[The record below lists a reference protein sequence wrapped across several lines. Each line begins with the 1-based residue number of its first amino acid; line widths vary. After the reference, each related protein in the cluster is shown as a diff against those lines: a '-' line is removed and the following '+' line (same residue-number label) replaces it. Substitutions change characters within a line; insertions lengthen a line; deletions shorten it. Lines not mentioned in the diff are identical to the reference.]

1 MRLKLF
7 AAILVACATL
17 GAGTSVS
24 SAAFQSSGDQFYYAA
39 EPFGTLYCAAYNWSI
54 HTNTTGGNSQ
64 GINFVLDAKSKRDVF
79 CGNPAP
85 APTGY
90 NLASYDIY
98 ATKNGRSF
106 YCLSSS
112 GTNPSNDWVG
122 RASDFTSVAA
132 LAYISGKAECF
143 NGSYFSLRFQT
154 RIALNLAFQYY
165 PNSYSY
171 ASTPLVYAQP

>member
-1 MRLKLF
+1 MRLKALTAVV
-7 AAILVACATL
+7 AACTTL
-17 GAGTSVS
+17 GLGTGVS
-24 SAAFQSSGDQFYYAA
+24 TAAFQSSGDQYYYAA

-85 APTGY
+85 APAGY

-98 ATKNGRSF
+98 ATKNGRTY
-106 YCLSSS
+106 YCSSSS

-122 RASDFTSVAA
+122 RASDFTNVAV

-154 RIALNLAFQYY
+154 RIALNLAYQYY

-171 ASTPLVYAQP
+171 ASTPAVYAQP

>member
-1 MRLKLF
+1 MAVVSLASLG
-7 AAILVACATL
+7 LGTGVCSAT
-17 GAGTSVS
+17 
-24 SAAFQSSGDQFYYAA
+24 FQSSGDQYYYAA

-79 CGNPAP
+79 CANPAP
-85 APTGY
+85 APAGY
-90 NLASYDIY
+90 NQSAFDIY
-98 ATKNGRSF
+98 ATKNGRT
-106 YCLSSS
+106 YRCASSIGS
-112 GTNPSNDWVG
+112 NPSNDWVG
-122 RASDFTSVAA
+122 RASYFTNVAT

-154 RIALNLAFQYY
+154 SIALNLAYQYY

-171 ASTPLVYAQP
+171 ASTPTVYAQP